1 METLFLL
8 QMAYHLIDPA
18 LHERLG
24 LLLFVLLILHNI
36 LDRKWYTKF
45 VRGTYAAKRILNS
58 IINLSLLFSC
68 LGLVLSAAFLSPAIL
83 NIFHLKAVLLGR
95 KLHMAFTVWSFIL
108 MSIHMG
114 SHWNMIASTIKKRLN
129 DPLRWYPVAIK
140 IIGTLLSA
148 YGAYSFWIRGFPQR
162 MFLRTKYVFF
172 DYNESLLACFGSHIA
187 IQCFIVCFVY
197 CVMSVRT
204 VLWSRFKNGV

>member
-1 METLFLL
+1 MAVFIRISNCCGILTGQRSAICSGRWGWTIVLFGTATTWSSCWQLLRRSRTL
-8 QMAYHLIDPA
+8 
-18 LHERLG
+18 
-24 LLLFVLLILHNI
+24 
-36 LDRKWYTKF
+36 
-45 VRGTYAAKRILNS
+45 
-58 IINLSLLFSC
+58 IILSLLFSC
-68 LGLVLSAAFLSPAIL
+68 FGLVLSAAFLSPAIL

-108 MSIHMG
+108 MSIHIG
-114 SHWNMIASTIKKRLN
+114 SHWNMIAGTIKKRL